1 MKRKKIVLNG
11 VLKREHLLAVVA
23 YEKGNATTVGKR
35 IGLKSPGNVGL
46 YVTGCRKNNSVPQS
60 WYQET
65 RRVYGHL
72 FGLKLGGST
81 DVKQVVLQAPEMPT
95 TARGHALRALKDSW
109 DRKRVKALRRRQRHE
124 GDIKVRL
131 TGKELQRKPAKDG
144 ILKPGEFMWTSSAK
158 DEYMAC
164 LTLEQAQRIRLIEA
178 FDPDEDGNQRPFRPE
193 KVRAI
198 CRIHLTEPWAKFPA
212 PFLGDTPAGIVS
224 IDGNNR
230 TRGQIMAMI
239 EDPKLAAQGL
249 LVRVIVTTMDV
260 CKQLF
265 NLHGTT
271 PTRIPAEVCLANG
284 DGVDPC
290 ATHIMNAVRTYGAK
304 PQQSLTVFHG
314 VVCGDGSPSGTG
326 YFSFMPGSTPLPSW
340 APETADIVL
349 DAWSANPLWEGV
361 RWNDFK
367 RGCDGSGFSGTG
379 TMRVIG
385 ALARDYMSR
394 PRKERGRLKKA
405 LAHLGKPSYWKV
417 DGSLHVLYDSSL
429 GTVGRNLRVI
439 RGILNAA
446 GLAPSQGWRAKQTKK
461 GEPVAFSTVH
471 INRLKCAVAAE
482 VA

>member
-1 MKRKKIVLNG
+1 VKEIVLNG
-11 VLKREHLLAVVA
+11 VLKREHLLAIVA
-23 YEKGNATTVGKR
+23 YEKGNTKTVGKR
-35 IGLKSPGNVGL
+35 IGLKSPGNVRL
-46 YVTGCRKNNSVPQS
+46 YVTGCRKNRPVPQS

-72 FGLKLGGST
+72 FGLKLGAST
-81 DVKQVVLQAPEMPT
+81 DVKVVVLQAPKTPT
-95 TARGHALRALKDSW
+95 TPREHALRALEDSW
-109 DRKRVKALRRRQRHE
+109 NRRRVKVLRRRQRHE
-124 GDIKVRL
+124 GDIKDRL

-144 ILKPGEFMWTSSAK
+144 ALKPGEFMWTSSAK

-178 FDPDEDGNQRPFRPE
+178 FDSDEDGNQRPFRLE

-239 EDPKLAAQGL
+239 EDPKLAARGIL
-249 LVRVIVTTMDV
+249 MHVIVTTMDV

-271 PTRIPAEVCLANG
+271 PTRISAEVCLANG

-290 ATHIMNAVRTYGAK
+290 ATHIMNAVRTYGTKA
-304 PQQSLTVFHG
+304 QQSLTVFHG

-349 DAWSANPLWEGV
+349 DAWSDNDLWEGV
-361 RWNDFK
+361 RWSCFK
-367 RGCDGSGFSGTG
+367 RSRDGSGYSGTG

-394 PRKERGRLKKA
+394 SRKERARLKKA
-405 LAHLGKPSYWKV
+405 LAHLGKPCYWRV
-417 DGSLHVLYDSSL
+417 NGPLQVLYNSSL
-429 GTVGRNLRVI
+429 GSVSRNLRVM

-446 GLAPSQGWRAKQTKK
+446 GLAPLQGWRATQTKN
-461 GEPVAFSTVH
+461 GEPVAYSTAH
-471 INRLKCAVAAE
+471 INHLSRVVAAE
-482 VA
+482 TV